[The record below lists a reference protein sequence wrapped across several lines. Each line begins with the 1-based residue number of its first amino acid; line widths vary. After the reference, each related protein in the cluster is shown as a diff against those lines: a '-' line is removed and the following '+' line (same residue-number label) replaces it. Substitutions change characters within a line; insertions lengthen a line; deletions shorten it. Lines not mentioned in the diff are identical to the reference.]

1 MTTFGPLFVPEEL
14 LDAVSGR
21 AWLEGMLAFERAL
34 AEAEGRAGVI
44 PAEAAREIAGAC
56 RKAENF
62 DFDDLLA
69 RGRSVGSP
77 PEPLVRALREE
88 VGGDAARFVHWGAT
102 SQDVMD
108 TASMLVARS
117 ALDLILTDLGR
128 VTAALAGLADSHRST
143 PMAART
149 MLQQAVPTTF
159 GLKVAGWLVS
169 VLEARRLLVSFRRDR
184 LAVQLGGAAGTLA
197 ALGERGLEV
206 LQLVAE
212 DLDLAEPVLPWHVN
226 RTRIAEL
233 AAALE
238 TTAGVL
244 AKIGLDV
251 VLLAQTEVGEARE
264 ETGGGSSTLPHK
276 QNPIE
281 STLARACARLVS
293 GYTSVLAAALDQEQ
307 ERAAGAWH
315 AEWEALSGALAYTG
329 GAAHAIAEVVGSLEV
344 DTARMRANLDE
355 TNGLVLA
362 ERVSFLLAERYGRA
376 KGHELAREAAERTLA
391 SGRSFGEV
399 LADDE
404 RVGLTADELDA
415 ALDPTSYLGSAEA
428 LVDRALAYYRD
439 GGGNQP

>member
-14 LDAVSGR
+14 LGAVSGR
-21 AWLEGMLAFERAL
+21 AWLEGMLQFERAL
-34 AEAEGRAGVI
+34 AEAEGRVGVI
-44 PAEAAREIAGAC
+44 PAEAARDIADAC
-56 RKAENF
+56 RVELF

-88 VGGDAARFVHWGAT
+88 VGGDASRYVHWGAT

-108 TASMLVARS
+108 TASMLVTRR
-117 ALDLILTDLGR
+117 ALDLVLSDLER
-128 VTAALAGLADSHRST
+128 VTAALAGLAESHRST

-159 GLKVAGWLVS
+159 GLKAAGWLVS
-169 VLEARRLLVSFRRDR
+169 VLEAQSLLVAFRRDR
-184 LAVQLGGAAGTLA
+184 LAVQLGGAGGTLA
-197 ALGERGLEV
+197 AIGERALEV
-206 LQLVAE
+206 VHLVAE
-212 DLDLAEPVLPWHVN
+212 ELDLAEPVLPWHVN

-233 AAALE
+233 GAALA

-251 VLLAQTEVGEARE
+251 VLLSQTEVGEARE
-264 ETGGGSSTLPHK
+264 GKGGGSSTLPHK
-276 QNPIE
+276 RNPIE
-281 STLARACARLVS
+281 STLARACSSLVF
-293 GYTSVLAAALDQEQ
+293 GYASVLAAGLDQEH

-344 DTARMRANLDE
+344 DAARMRENLDE
-355 TNGLVLA
+355 TDGLVLA
-362 ERVSFLLAERYGRA
+362 EHVSFLLAEQHGRA

-391 SGRSFGEV
+391 SGRSFAEE
-399 LADDE
+399 LADDD
-404 RVGLTADELDA
+404 RLGLSADALDA

-428 LVDRALAYYRD
+428 FVDRALAYYRESR
-439 GGGNQP
+439 GGEP